1 MAAENNARLPDVG
14 ACLSALKIEI
24 NQLEQS
30 LNKDHIDRI
39 LDQLADL
46 GGSADR
52 RGLIDAQQ
60 AAFSMVAFLQ
70 AIKTVGLDRRDCLQ
84 IVKLL
89 ENLERALHGLSDKQV
104 LLQSGIWKRGVQE
117 GLSSHQIA
125 VLVKNPGLAAVLL
138 QRLTKAG
145 FEVESLI
152 TRAGFLE
159 YLLHHKPAVIIAD
172 LYLIDSED
180 FQWESCVGFV
190 KSPILIMADAD
201 DLKTRLKA
209 VRLGSHA
216 FYKKPIDID
225 KLIDKL
231 RTLTTP
237 PDVQPYR
244 ALFVD
249 DARIMSVLYTA
260 AMNKVG
266 VDTKILNDPLQALE
280 VIDNFLPDVIVIDL
294 YMPGCS
300 GIELAKLLQ
309 QHESLVDISVLFLS
323 SETDIQSQMAAFECG
338 ADDFLR
344 KPFNEAVLQAA
355 VLARARRSREM
366 RSSRQENLRINEH
379 LSRIGMAIDKH
390 NIVSV
395 ADLAG
400 NIVYANQRFCEI
412 SGYNVDELL
421 GVNHRIVKSDHH
433 PAAFYKQLW
442 STIRRGETW
451 HGEICNRRKDGS
463 LYWVDATITPELN
476 RYGLIDRYIAVRTD
490 ITAIKNMQEQLQIAR
505 DEAESASQ
513 SKSLFLGHMS
523 HEFKTPLNSIIG
535 FSQLLQSDP
544 DAPLNEEQVEMLS
557 VIERG
562 GYHLLD
568 LINDLVDQARIETG
582 HLKLDMQSVGLKALI
597 QEGLALLSPQIQ
609 QRGISIHLKDL
620 QSTHTVYADRIR
632 VKQVFLNLLS
642 NAVKYN
648 RHQGSV
654 TISCESQNGICRLS
668 VIDTGHGIAS
678 QDIAKL
684 FQPFSRVVKV
694 ERNVEGSGIGLAL
707 SKNLIERMNG
717 EIGVKSCVGEG
728 SEFWFSLPTAPQPK

>member
-1 MAAENNARLPDVG
+1 MTVDNNPKLPDVG

-30 LNKDHIDRI
+30 LNRDHIDRI
-39 LDQLADL
+39 LDQLAEL
-46 GGSADR
+46 GGSANR

-60 AAFSMVAFLQ
+60 AAFSLVAFLQ
-70 AIKTVGLDRRDCLQ
+70 AIKTTGIDRRDCLQ

-104 LLQSGIWKRGVQE
+104 LVRSSIGKVSASE
-117 GLSSHQIA
+117 SLSNQQIA
-125 VLVKNPGLAAVLL
+125 VLVKNPGLAALLL

-145 FEVESLI
+145 FEAESLS
-152 TRAGFLE
+152 TRSVLLE
-159 YLLHHKPAVIIAD
+159 YLLDHKPAAIIAD
-172 LYLIDSED
+172 LYLIDSEE
-180 FQWESCVGFV
+180 FHWEECLGFIT
-190 KSPILIMADAD
+190 SPILAMADSD
-201 DLKTRLKA
+201 DLRTRLKA
-209 VRLGSHA
+209 VRLGSHF

-225 KLIDKL
+225 RLIDKL
-231 RTLTTP
+231 RSLTVP
-237 PDVQPYR
+237 SDSQPYR
-244 ALFVD
+244 ALFID

-260 AMNKVG
+260 AMTKIG
-266 VDTKILNDPLQALE
+266 VDAKILNDPLQALE
-280 VIDNFLPDVIVIDL
+280 VIDAFQPDVIVIDL
-294 YMPGCS
+294 YMPGCN
-300 GIELAKLLQ
+300 GLELAKLLH
-309 QHESLVDISVLFLS
+309 QHEALVDISVLFLS
-323 SETDIQSQMAAFECG
+323 SETDIQSQMSAFECG

-355 VLARARRSREM
+355 VLARARRSREL
-366 RSSRQENLRINEH
+366 RYSRLENQRINEH

-412 SGYNVDELL
+412 SGYSVDELL

-433 PAAFYKQLW
+433 SAAFYKQLW

-476 RYGLIDRYIAVRTD
+476 KYGLIDRYIGVRTD

-535 FSQLLQSDP
+535 FSQLLQNDP
-544 DAPLNEEQVEMLS
+544 EAPVNEEQAEMLS

-562 GYHLLD
+562 GYHLLE

-582 HLKLDMQSVGLKALI
+582 HVKLDMQSVPLEALVL
-597 QEGLALLSPQIQ
+597 ECMALLSPQIQ
-609 QRGISIHLKDL
+609 ERGISVHFDDL
-620 QSTHTVYADRIR
+620 HPSYSVYADRIR
-632 VKQVFLNLLS
+632 VKQVLLNLLS

-648 RHQGSV
+648 CYQGSV
-654 TISCESQNGICRLS
+654 TIVCESQNGFCRLS
-668 VIDTGHGIAS
+668 VKDTGQGIAN
-678 QDIAKL
+678 QDLAKL
-684 FQPFSRVVKV
+684 FQPFSRVEKV

-728 SEFWFSLPTAPQPK
+728 SEFWFSLPIAPKPP